1 MEERWSR
8 GGGVDFRPPSTPP
21 PPLPSQE
28 ELARSLPPKKD
39 PPTDLLAVD
48 VQRARFDRVRSDP
61 FRTGPGETGANA
73 PPKAARN
80 GIRRGTFASKRRA
93 MEMCSREKP
102 ETYSSSTRISTRLFL
117 FLPSRVPLSARG
129 LYSPQPA
136 QETRFASTPA
146 VMRASAATSE
156 RWRERSRFP

>member
-1 MEERWSR
+1 MNTDGGLPEFREGMEGVGFLPPPWK
-8 GGGVDFRPPSTPP
+8 GGIIRTSWPRLPRSSPLLVVDF
-21 PPLPSQE
+21 
-28 ELARSLPPKKD
+28 
-39 PPTDLLAVD
+39 
-48 VQRARFDRVRSDP
+48 QRARFDRVRSDP